1 MQHVVSV
8 IRDVCRKYSDGNV
21 LTPVP
26 VSDYIYTSTFAS
38 KNGRKRM
45 EDCHVIIN
53 DLQIIFDVKVS
64 YIKLFFSF
72 LI

>member
-1 MQHVVSV
+1 MQHVVSI
-8 IRDVCRKYSDGNV
+8 IRDVCRKYSEGNV
-21 LTPVP
+21 PTPVH
-26 VSDYIYTSTFAS
+26 VSDYFYTSTFAS
-38 KNGRKRM
+38 KNRRKRM

-64 YIKLFFSF
+64 YIKLFFIS